1 MPAFV
6 RLSKDDM
13 YRVRR
18 ACAESLADIAKFVG
32 DDIRVGVLIEI
43 YLRLAQDPSKL
54 VKQSILQQS
63 GMFIASLP
71 SRTVSEVIL
80 GHFCSMATSPTGD
93 ATVDA
98 ELRHY
103 CAYSFPAVLQTIGV
117 SRWHE
122 VRELYHA
129 LVHSRSNQVKQTLA
143 SSLHEI
149 ARLLGS
155 DEMNG
160 GNVSE
165 GNGDPTIATNDHS
178 NGAGNSPMNGSVNT
192 NATAGGVQL
201 VEDELIPV
209 FETLLQDV
217 EAVQMG
223 IMRHLADFF
232 SQLSM
237 PCRVSYLPLLHD
249 LLHSTNPFNWRL
261 RQCLAVQLPDLL
273 KLPPPDLVFN
283 TLFPLVMTLL
293 QDPVA
298 SVRKD
303 SFRGVA
309 RMLLILCEQAN
320 ALNPDHK
327 QSYLPIFT
335 PPPGITFSLR

>member
-1 MPAFV
+1 
-6 RLSKDDM
+6 
-13 YRVRR
+13 
-18 ACAESLADIAKFVG
+18 
-32 DDIRVGVLIEI
+32 
-43 YLRLAQDPSKL
+43 
-54 VKQSILQQS
+54 
-63 GMFIASLP
+63 MFIASLP

-160 GNVSE
+160 GNVITDD
-165 GNGDPTIATNDHS
+165 GNGDSTIAIN
-178 NGAGNSPMNGSVNT
+178 GNSIGPSANHVNGSANT
-192 NATAGGVQL
+192 STTAGSVQL

-232 SQLSM
+232 SHLSM

-327 QSYLPIFT
+327 QSYIPIFT
-335 PPPGITFSLR
+335 PPPGNKSSQKTIPKQMH